1 MTELK
6 TSPLEQKRFPVT
18 EGSLEVMKKA
28 RDVFA
33 ELKVEFP
40 YLSGVG
46 FFGSRTRGM
55 ERSDS
60 DMDACIFYD
69 ANQLLIDTNIDNEMA
84 RIRDRFSEVTGVP
97 LGQHIGWSKDLSQ
110 EKTDIDI
117 YNFFKFAG
125 MVGNRNRGEAIA
137 VLERIP
143 ETQNLFS
150 RFFLAVG
157 DGVYDNRQ
165 YILDQFS
172 EVPEGDKYF
181 GLLMGSLASFE
192 RDNRPDRSDIPL
204 YTRYPQTIVAAR
216 EYFLTQP
223 HVVV

>member
-6 TSPLEQKRFPVT
+6 TSPLEQKRFPLT
-18 EGSLEVMKKA
+18 ERSLVIMKKA
-28 RDVFA
+28 KEVFA

-46 FFGSRTRGM
+46 FFGSRARGL
-55 ERSDS
+55 ERPDS

-69 ANQLLIDTNIDNEMA
+69 ANQLLIDTNIDSEMV
-84 RIRDRFSEVTGVP
+84 RIKDRFSEVMGVP
-97 LGQHIGWSKDLSQ
+97 LGQHTGWKKNLSQ

-117 YNFFKFAG
+117 YNFFKFAK
-125 MVGNRNRGEAIA
+125 MVGNRNRVEAIA

-150 RFFLAVG
+150 RFFLGVG
-157 DGVYDNRQ
+157 DKVYDNRQ

-181 GLLMGSLASFE
+181 ELLMGSLASFE
-192 RDNRPDRSDIPL
+192 RDNRPNRSDVPL
-204 YTRYPQTIVAAR
+204 YTRYPKTIADAR